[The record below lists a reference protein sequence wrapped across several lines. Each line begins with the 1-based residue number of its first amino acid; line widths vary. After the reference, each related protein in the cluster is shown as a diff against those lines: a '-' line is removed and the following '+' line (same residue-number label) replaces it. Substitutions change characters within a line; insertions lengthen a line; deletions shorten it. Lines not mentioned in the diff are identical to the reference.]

1 MVLLLSVLSDQNMI
15 KYYTSAYYT
24 SARLRCTNIKFVHYH
39 QYFTNI
45 VTKFHII
52 SSKVW
57 DLLKIT
63 FYRYEIISVF
73 KEET

>member
-15 KYYTSAYYT
+15 KYYTSA
-24 SARLRCTNIKFVHYH
+24 SLRCTNIKFVHYH

-45 VTKFHII
+45 VTKLHII